1 MSGSTSYTP
10 YISEI
15 SIKKRLGKK
24 IEALVAD
31 NLADIE
37 LARADEDHLAAV
49 ARSWSS
55 PRDLWVWEGCA
66 EKPEVW
72 EGCAEK
78 NQGNI

>member
-1 MSGSTSYTP
+1 MSVSTSYTP
-10 YISEI
+10 YISEV
-15 SIKKRLGKK
+15 SKKTLRAGETK
-24 IEALVAD
+24 IEALVTD

-66 EKPEVW
+66 
-72 EGCAEK
+72 C
-78 NQGNI
+78 